1 MARIN
6 WLRIG
11 YHLLFWIVYL
21 FLNGLVVCVMEG
33 RNFSSYLLSATFRE
47 MHSLPVKLLYTYFI
61 FYYILPLYLDRSKL
75 GKLVGMSM
83 FSFVIAI
90 MLYRVQ
96 LWGYFTYIDPR
107 PYVFWGPQGVILC
120 AFDLYITITSALII
134 KMIKLRYKSQE
145 VEERLISEKL
155 QSELSFLRAQ
165 TNPHFL
171 FNTLNNLFV
180 LARKKSDKTA
190 DAIMMLSKIM
200 RFVLYECRAPR
211 IAVADEAKV
220 IRDYIELEKLRYNQ
234 RLTVDYKESID
245 NSHAAISPLLLL
257 PFVENSFKHG
267 AGATTGDVSITIELT
282 LQNDQLKF
290 SVHNTVDSDHETGH
304 NGTGGIGLKN
314 VKRQLDLLYPAQHA
328 LSVGRENGMYKAEL
342 EVNLNEN

>member
-6 WLRIG
+6 WIRIG
-11 YHLLFWIVYL
+11 YHLLFWLVYL

-33 RNFSSYLLSATFRE
+33 HKINSFVFSAMYRE
-47 MHSLPVKLLYTYFI
+47 AYSLPVKLAFTYFI
-61 FYYILPLYLDRSKL
+61 FYYVLPLYLDRRKL
-75 GKLVGMSM
+75 GNLILMSVV
-83 FSFVIAI
+83 SFAIATL
-90 MLYRVQ
+90 LYRVQ
-96 LWGYFTYIDPR
+96 LWWYFTTIEPR
-107 PYVFWGPQGVILC
+107 PYSFFGPQGVILC
-120 AFDLYITITSALII
+120 VFDLYITITSAVII

-145 VEERLISEKL
+145 VEERLINEKL

-211 IAVADEAKV
+211 IAVSDEAKV

-234 RLTVDYKESID
+234 RLTVDYQEVVD
-245 NSHAAISPLLLL
+245 NPHASISPLLLL

-267 AGATTGDVSITIELT
+267 AAATTGDVSISIHLT
-282 LQNDQLKF
+282 LENNQLQF
-290 SVHNTVDSDHETGH
+290 LVSNTVDEEYEPPT

-314 VKRQLDLLYPAQHA
+314 VKRQLDLLYPEQYA
-328 LSVGRENGMYKAEL
+328 LNIGRENGFYKA
-342 EVNLNEN
+342 NLKVDLSEN